1 MINNSP
7 VNWGKIYENIRTA
20 SNSLS
25 RAERGLTRSKTA
37 FTNAYQKAKNK
48 KNVLSVQMAKLL
60 SEKVKHNS
68 VAVEEAKVALEEANG
83 KLVLG
88 KEKNRRAVIA
98 HSIEAQKHG
107 IQLGT
112 YSPSLGGRRRTLK
125 RRMSR
130 QRRV

>member
-1 MINNSP
+1 MANNSP
-7 VNWGKIYENIRTA
+7 VNWGKIYENIRAA

-25 RAERGLTRSKTA
+25 SAERGLTRSKSA

-48 KNVLSVQMAKLL
+48 KNAMSVQMAKLL
-60 SEKVKHNS
+60 SEKVKKNS
-68 VAVEEAKVALEEANG
+68 VAVEQAKMALEEANG

-88 KEKNRRAVIA
+88 KEKNRRAAIA

-112 YSPSLGGRRRTLK
+112 YIPSLGGRRTLK
-125 RRMSR
+125 RRLSR
-130 QRRV
+130 RRRI